1 LEKLQQDIQPMKLN
15 YQSILGN
22 KEEQLQTM
30 IGLHKDY
37 AKIEEFITKALALNA
52 QLLQQEETVC

>member
-1 LEKLQQDIQPMKLN
+1 MKLN

-52 QLLQQEETVC
+52 QLLQQEETGC